1 MKPVGISRTKME
13 LLFYLEILTAKLTM
27 NILPLYVLILALK
40 YILLPC
46 TMIMEMGPVLIRWSW
61 TEI

>member
-1 MKPVGISRTKME
+1 ME